1 MAIEIKDVEYTAKLA
16 RIDLSAEEKELFA
29 QQLDMILEYINKLN
43 EVDTSGVE
51 PTTHVLPLK
60 NVYRED
66 KVQDSLPIDKALQ
79 NAPEK
84 EGAFFKVPQV
94 IE

>member
-29 QQLDMILEYINKLN
+29 QQLDRILEYINKLN

-66 KVQDSLPIDKALQ
+66 KVQDSLPVDKVLQ
-79 NAPEK
+79 NAPER

>member
-29 QQLDMILEYINKLN
+29 QQLDRILEYINKLN

-66 KVQDSLPIDKALQ
+66 KVQDSLPVDKALQ
-79 NAPEK
+79 NAPVK
-84 EGAFFKVPQV
+84 EGDFFKVPQV

>member
-29 QQLDMILEYINKLN
+29 QQLDRILEYINKLN

-66 KVQDSLPIDKALQ
+66 KVQDSLPVDKALQ

-84 EGAFFKVPQV
+84 EGDFFKVPQV

>member
-29 QQLDMILEYINKLN
+29 QQLDRILEYINKLN

>member
-29 QQLDMILEYINKLN
+29 RQLDRILEYINKLN

>member
-16 RIDLSAEEKELFA
+16 RIDLSAKEKKLFA
-29 QQLDMILEYINKLN
+29 RQLDGILEYINKLN

-51 PTTHVLPLK
+51 PTTHILPLK

-66 KVQDSLPIDKALQ
+66 KVQDSLPVDKALQ
-79 NAPEK
+79 NAPER
-84 EGAFFKVPQV
+84 EGDFFKVPQV
-94 IE
+94 ID